1 MLLKSARYVMQT
13 PQSSLQG
20 FVWPLR
26 LIAQGAEILLGWIHH
41 RGTTCN
47 VTQVQ
52 AQGLAVSAL
61 H

>member
-1 MLLKSARYVMQT
+1 MQA

-26 LIAQGAEILLGWIHH
+26 LIAQGAEILLGWIHND
-41 RGTTCN
+41 GTTFN

-52 AQGLAVSAL
+52 AQGLAVSTL

>member
-1 MLLKSARYVMQT
+1 MLLNSAGYVMQA

-26 LIAQGAEILLGWIHH
+26 LIAQGAEILLGWIHND
-41 RGTTCN
+41 GTTFN

-52 AQGLAVSAL
+52 AQGLAVSTL